1 MSIVHSIAKFTRI
14 FFRLLWTFGYK
25 MRHFWPPITF
35 AKLWREGF
43 LSFVREPRERA
54 AIHKIH
60 SVRSFLIL
68 ICFLPRYSFNY
79 IIAEYQVLLYHF
91 FLFTSNPPNPFCF
104 LIFICC
110 SAFARRMLQKW
121 GKKTLTEVRSEEK
134 WWFFPYKKQK
144 MQCKKTLTNRWI
156 KCIYTIKLLE
166 TSTRVK
172 KNVRWNES
180 NFCVYFVDF
189 VVAFAITGHIYQQA
203 LIGIPQR
210 KSFCWRFYRH

>member
-1 MSIVHSIAKFTRI
+1 MFSSKV
-14 FFRLLWTFGYK
+14 
-25 MRHFWPPITF
+25 
-35 AKLWREGF
+35 
-43 LSFVREPRERA
+43 FV
-54 AIHKIH
+54 
-60 SVRSFLIL
+60 
-68 ICFLPRYSFNY
+68 
-79 IIAEYQVLLYHF
+79 QLYHSRVSSASLSF

-134 WWFFPYKKQK
+134 WWFYPYKKQK

-189 VVAFAITGHIYQQA
+189 VVAFAITYDTFTNKPLLEYHNESHFADAFIATKSLQFPGYSLFIQFSWFYAIYVCS
-203 LIGIPQR
+203 LVGIFVWCASCTLHR
-210 KSFCWRFYRH
+210 